1 MNCVVVFGREPQA
14 GRVKTR
20 LARGI
25 GDQAAAA
32 VYGELLADTLRA
44 ARATNEGVILS
55 LADAPTG
62 DWRAPDGAAI
72 EVQSGEDLGLR
83 LDNSFTRRFGD
94 GYDRV
99 VIIGSDCPALKSR
112 HIVEAFERLAD
123 VPVVLGP
130 AGDGGYWLIGQRAPG
145 RLDLTGLPWSS
156 PKTLSATRARLCDL
170 GLDWNEL
177 EELRDVDRPE
187 DLQWA
192 LTDPEI
198 DRELSARLK
207 SAATTAR
214 RESP

>member
-1 MNCVVVFGREPQA
+1 M
-14 GRVKTR
+14 
-20 LARGI
+20 
-25 GDQAAAA
+25 
-32 VYGELLADTLRA
+32 
-44 ARATNEGVILS
+44 
-55 LADAPTG
+55 
-62 DWRAPDGAAI
+62 
-72 EVQSGEDLGLR
+72 
-83 LDNSFTRRFGD
+83 
-94 GYDRV
+94 

-156 PKTLSATRARLCDL
+156 PETLSATRARLRDL

-192 LTDPEI
+192 LTDPGI

-214 RESP
+214 RDSP

>member
-1 MNCVVVFGREPQA
+1 MVFGREPQA

-32 VYGELLADTLRA
+32 VYGELLADTLWA
-44 ARATNEGVILS
+44 ARATNEEVILS

-99 VIIGSDCPALKSR
+99 VIIGSDCPALGPH

-123 VPVVLGP
+123 FPVVLGP
-130 AGDGGYWLIGQRAPG
+130 AADGGYWLIGQRDPG
-145 RLDLTGLPWSS
+145 QLDLSGIPWSS
-156 PKTLSATRARLCDL
+156 PTTLAATRQR
-170 GLDWNEL
+170 
-177 EELRDVDRPE
+177 LRDLEIPCHELSVMRDIDDPDDLAWALAAPAVDR
-187 DLQWA
+187 DLA
-192 LTDPEI
+192 H
-198 DRELSARLK
+198 RLRL
-207 SAATTAR
+207 AAAAEER
-214 RESP
+214 GSR